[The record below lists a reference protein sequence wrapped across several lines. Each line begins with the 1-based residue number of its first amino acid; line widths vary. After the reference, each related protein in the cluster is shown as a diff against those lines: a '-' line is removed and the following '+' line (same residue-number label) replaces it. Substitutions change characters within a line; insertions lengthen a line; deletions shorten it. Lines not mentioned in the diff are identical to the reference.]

1 MSVSVS
7 VSVDECADGLVGL
20 VQVVAIVTR
29 RRIELAHGRLA
40 DKRVVALVAAAL
52 RASGRNGRAHSL
64 GLVRFGVVVA
74 QRALDRLRRAGHLV
88 ELTVLPQ
95 RTQILVAVVRQACE
109 RERRRHGRAAAA
121 AR

>member
-1 MSVSVS
+1 MS